1 MTGTSER
8 TFLTRLMWLSIAAA
22 LVTITLKTVA
32 WRLTGSVGLLSDA
45 VESLVNLLAAIV
57 ALTMIRWATLPP
69 DKEHAFGHEK
79 AEYFAAGAEGMFI
92 LGAAASIGFV
102 AVQRLLH
109 PAGLESVGPGLAV
122 SVVASLVNLGVA
134 MTLIRAGRRHRSITL
149 EADGRH
155 LMTDVVT
162 SGGVVIGVIAVA
174 VSGWHP
180 LDPIVAIAVALNIVF
195 TGVRLIRRSGA
206 GLMDRSLP
214 PEELAK
220 VETALA
226 PYREDGIAFKELQ
239 TRRAGRRSFA
249 SFKVLVPS
257 GWTVARGHVL
267 LEQIERDVEAALPHV
282 SVTTHLEPA
291 PEGGRGPK
299 TPSERPAGK
308 PRRRRN
314 RLLGR

>member
-8 TFLTRLMWLSIAAA
+8 TFLTRLMWLSISAA
-22 LVTITLKTVA
+22 LVTITMKTAA
-32 WRLTGSVGLLSDA
+32 WRMTGSVGLLSDA

-57 ALTMIRWATLPP
+57 ALIMIRWATLPP
-69 DKEHAFGHEK
+69 DEEHAFGHEK

-122 SVVASLVNLGVA
+122 SVGASLVNLGVA
-134 MTLIRAGRRHRSITL
+134 MTLIRAGRRHRSITI

-162 SGGVVIGVIAVA
+162 SAGVVIGVIAVA
-174 VSGWHP
+174 ISGWHP

-214 PEELAK
+214 PEELIE

-226 PYREDGIAFKELQ
+226 PYREDGIAFEELQ
-239 TRRAGRRSFA
+239 TRRAGRRSFV

-257 GWTVARGHVL
+257 GWTVARSHVL
-267 LEQIERDVEAALPHV
+267 LGQIERDVETALPHA

-299 TPSERPAGK
+299 TPAERSAGK
-308 PRRRRN
+308 PRRPRN